1 MENTQII
8 RAALK
13 AEGIT
18 ECGFL
23 PTRPFPRAQRAAD
36 AALRRLQSAVV
47 FLIPTAATP
56 PPRTG

>member
-23 PTRPFPRAQRAAD
+23 PRAHFRVLNERLMQRCDGCKAP
-36 AALRRLQSAVV
+36 SCSSS
-47 FLIPTAATP
+47 PTAATP